1 MVLFSS
7 WFHNTEVQG
16 VKERDQDRIKR
27 GMCSR
32 QVMRIEKNAIKIQR
46 KLEVR
51 KSKYDARK
59 AAATVKE
66 TNEINQILKA

>member
-1 MVLFSS
+1 MLKTSDE
-7 WFHNTEVQG
+7 N
-16 VKERDQDRIKR
+16 R
-27 GMCSR
+27 
-32 QVMRIEKNAIKIQR
+32 KNAIKIQR